1 MRARGR
7 RRIVPYTPRMRLVV
21 AEKPSVARDIA
32 SVLGRHRKEKGA
44 LVGEGWTVTWALGHL
59 AELAPPDAYG
69 EEYKRWRLESLP
81 VLPERFKVKVNAKTR
96 DQFAVVKGLMR
107 SAGVAEVVNACD
119 AGREGELIFSYLY
132 ELSGCEKP
140 VRRLW
145 ISSLTSDAIRQGF
158 ASLRDGRSMKPL
170 ESAARSRGE
179 ADWIVGMNATRA
191 YSTKFGRPG
200 NVLSVGRV
208 QTPTLKL
215 LVDREREIE
224 DFRPE
229 KFWTVY
235 ARFARDGAS
244 YDGVW
249 FKDKQHRLEE
259 QEAAEAIARKVKGGT
274 GTVRKAEK
282 KTASERPPLL
292 HDLTELQ
299 RNANSRYGFTAERTL
314 RAAQAL
320 YEERKLVTY
329 PRTSSRYL
337 THDMVAGLGRRVEA
351 AGALPDLAPFAEGL
365 LALPKLPVSKRV
377 VDDAKVTD
385 HHAIV
390 PTNKKPSGEL
400 PPDEAKVYDLVAR
413 RFLAVFFPA
422 ARFENTTVVTEVREE
437 TFLSRGRVVL
447 EAGWRALYPDGVSG
461 RKEKEPPVLPRW
473 SGAGVGRLEGRRQG
487 GGDQAAAPVLGG
499 RAARGDG
506 DRRQARRGR
515 GAPPGDEGLRARH
528 AGHEGVDDREAP
540 QGRVPRARGEGP
552 RADGEGAR
560 PDPPSGRQPPGLPG
574 AHGLLGGA
582 PRPHG
587 ARRRASPRLHAG
599 HKGPRRLARRGGARQ
614 GGREGRRPR
623 EARRREARPRPQR
636 LRRERR
642 APRYL
647 PEVWLPG
654 RREPE
659 GLRVLGVEDGLLV
672 RDLEDGLRQEDKRR
686 PGETTPP
693 EGAHREAQGLQEQ
706 GRQALLSR
714 PRPGRGSQGQAGLRG
729 GGERLIRGRGRRR
742 LPPPKAQEM
751 RRRAAHPRRPEPS
764 RSSAAGSTRDG
775 PPVAASCCCPEASV
789 PPVTVT
795 VPTMPW
801 SSCGPQKYE

>member
-1 MRARGR
+1 
-7 RRIVPYTPRMRLVV
+7 MRLVV

-32 SVLGRHRKEKGA
+32 NVLGRGRKEKGSI
-44 LVGEGWTVTWALGHL
+44 VGDGWSVTWAVGHL

-107 SAGVAEVVNACD
+107 SAGVTEVVNACD

-132 ELSGCEKP
+132 ELSGCKKP
-140 VRRLW
+140 VKRLW

-158 ASLRDGRSMKPL
+158 ASLRDGRGMKPL

-191 YSTKFGRPG
+191 YSTKFGSPG

-215 LVDREREIE
+215 LVDREAEIE
-224 DFRPE
+224 DFEPE

-235 ARFARDGAS
+235 ARFARQGAS

-249 FKDKQHRLEE
+249 FRDKQNRFKE
-259 QEAAEAIARKVKGGT
+259 QEAAEAVAEKVKGGT

-337 THDMVAGLGRRVEA
+337 TQDMVAGLGKRVEA
-351 AGALPDLAPFAEGL
+351 AGALPDLAGFAEKL
-365 LALPKLPVSKRV
+365 LALPKLPVSKRI

-390 PTNKKPSGEL
+390 PTNKKLSGEL

-413 RFLAVFFPA
+413 RFVAVFFPA
-422 ARFENTTVVTEVREE
+422 ARFENTTVVTEVRGE
-437 TFLSRGRVVL
+437 TFLSRGRIVL

-461 RKEKEPPVLPRW
+461 KKEKEPPVLPPVERGQEW
-473 SGAGVGRLEGRRQG
+473 DVSKVAVKEGETKPPPRYSEASLLGAMETAGKLVEDEELRQAMKDSGLGTPATRAATIERLLKVGYLVRQG
-487 GGDQAAAPVLGG
+487 KVLVPTEKG
-499 RAARGDG
+499 RALIR
-506 DRRQARRGR
+506 
-515 GAPPGDEGLRARH
+515 
-528 AGHEGVDDREAP
+528 
-540 QGRVPRARGEGP
+540 
-552 RADGEGAR
+552 
-560 PDPPSGRQPPGLPG
+560 
-574 AHGLLGGA
+574 LLGNS
-582 PRPHG
+582 PL
-587 ARRRASPRLHAG
+587 ASPELTASWEE
-599 HKGPRRLARRGGARQ
+599 RLARMERGAEPRPDFMADIKGLAASLVEEVRAKEGEKVAAPARRN
-614 GGREGRRPR
+614 GGRRSASRGAGRAGSNGGDASDEPLGACPKCASPVVESKKAYGCSAWKTGCKFAIWKTVSGKRVSAAQAKQLLEKGRTGQLKGFKSKAGRPYS
-623 EARRREARPRPQR
+623 AA
-636 LRRERR
+636 L
-642 APRYL
+642 
-647 PEVWLPG
+647 
-654 RREPE
+654 
-659 GLRVLGVEDGLLV
+659 VLDAEHKVK
-672 RDLEDGLRQEDKRR
+672 LEF
-686 PGETTPP
+686 
-693 EGAHREAQGLQEQ
+693 EGAG
-706 GRQALLSR
+706 
-714 PRPGRGSQGQAGLRG
+714 
-729 GGERLIRGRGRRR
+729 
-742 LPPPKAQEM
+742 KN
-751 RRRAAHPRRPEPS
+751 
-764 RSSAAGSTRDG
+764 
-775 PPVAASCCCPEASV
+775 
-789 PPVTVT
+789 
-795 VPTMPW
+795 
-801 SSCGPQKYE
+801 